1 MRLPKDIISQS
12 FTKPDI
18 YLCEVDKEK
27 ICKLEV
33 SNLSGSFKFNSL
45 SEISFEVARVYNN
58 NLTGETK
65 VNPYY
70 DKIEALRL
78 IYLDEFGYFELQG
91 PELISDGI
99 KEYKSCTAY
108 SLEYTLSQKYLEDFY
123 INTGKVDSV
132 EVLYAE
138 ENTGGKIV
146 PVTLYNASKPGLS
159 LLHLMLEKIYG
170 WSIGYVDASLKTLS
184 RTFEIDRQSIYDFLM
199 NEICEKFNCYVEFD
213 TINNK
218 INLYAESLTSKFIG
232 DGETKTFT
240 VVPPFSQVNTVSI
253 DGYKTTQWEYDAFT
267 GILVLE
273 DAPADGSHI
282 EVIDG
287 ALTEWETDVFVGFDN
302 LSQEV
307 NVNYDAD
314 EIKTRLTV
322 TYGEDKDIR
331 EINLGMPYLTD
342 LSYYYTPDWMG
353 QDLYDA
359 YTAYIKKSNSKQTE
373 YTENSE
379 AMLELASKIDFE
391 ENRLSLEYSIATVSA
406 ETVGTY
412 YVRGGS
418 APNYYYT
425 EVSLPSDY
433 KAGTTYYSTSTT
445 NLNEDKV
452 TNLFSALKKYFKK
465 EDGWKA
471 EFEKLESDF
480 KFMEDPSL
488 NDLIDALNNGKMDNE
503 NYDPTTDNAVETSL
517 NNFLDTMWEE
527 IGRTPLKSSYQE
539 TYKTIQTTDV
549 DAGWSKK
556 NDKNY
561 GYYYPVV
568 IILNSIDAAIAK
580 RDAIIG
586 NYQEQYDIKQRDNI
600 EISNSLSMEKNF
612 TKGQLVRLNAFIRED
627 ELHLDDIIETSQDTV
642 ADSFKIK
649 QDAMESGKIELQ
661 KLSQPKLQFSMSMA
675 NIYALSEFEPIID
688 KFKLGNVIKVGLRRD
703 YIKQAR
709 LLQVDMNFEDFSD
722 FQVTFGE
729 LTNLRTQSDIHADL
743 LSQAIGAG
751 KSVAQNSS
759 YWTRGSD
766 QATKTDLKIQQGL
779 LDATTRIKSLDG
791 TQSVSIDK
799 YGLHLEKVDPD
810 TGDKDPHQAWFV
822 NNNLLFSD
830 DGFKTSRMG
839 IGQFSVDGVGDFYG
853 VIAEAILSGYI
864 ESSTMVGG
872 TINIGD
878 GAFVVHED
886 GSVTMN
892 GGNGSGSGNTIAG
905 YVTEEG
911 VREIEKGLQD
921 QIDGINNTKMYRVE
935 ISTADSLIL
944 SDTDQ
949 TATLKCKI
957 YSWEKDITQDYK
969 DYIRWVRK
977 SNDTTS
983 DTAWNNQSDHKGK
996 TSITIGAS
1004 DIVVNAS
1011 FYCEV
1016 DIPD

>member
-957 YSWEKDITQDYK
+957 YSWDKDITQDYK

-977 SNDTTS
+977 SMTQQAILLGTT
-983 DTAWNNQSDHKGK
+983 NL
-996 TSITIGAS
+996 ITK
-1004 DIVVNAS
+1004 VKLQ
-1011 FYCEV
+1011 
-1016 DIPD
+1016 